1 MPAGDWKKYA
11 SGALAGLLAV
21 GALVGV
27 KPTSEPEIP
36 AGSKI
41 EQVDEGGVRRI
52 AVEGG
57 YLYQW
62 GGSDVAFV
70 PSSR

>member
-1 MPAGDWKKYA
+1 MPNDWKKYG
-11 SGALAGLLAV
+11 SGLLAGLLAV
-21 GALVGV
+21 GAIVGV
-27 KPTSEPEIP
+27 RPSGVPEIP